1 MGSEA
6 TAKRRRTQ
14 KRCAT
19 AGDSYRCIR
28 QPSSSGGSTER
39 GQRRTRWTRS
49 SPRTTP
55 PRRSRFHKGV
65 SPPQTARAP
74 VAHERS
80 HANARPQPMRCKSFK
95 TCHATCVLAS
105 LMHAIRSGRRTHS
118 RFAMMQPARE
128 IAFPNRRDNSGG
140 RGRAARAWR
149 ASGAVAL
156 NVVLVVPAVAIKVV
170 PETSARHSSRA
181 DEQGDSIDATQRCL

>member
-1 MGSEA
+1 MQLA
-6 TAKRRRTQ
+6 
-14 KRCAT
+14 
-19 AGDSYRCIR
+19 
-28 QPSSSGGSTER
+28 
-39 GQRRTRWTRS
+39 
-49 SPRTTP
+49 
-55 PRRSRFHKGV
+55 F
-65 SPPQTARAP
+65 
-74 VAHERS
+74 
-80 HANARPQPMRCKSFK
+80 
-95 TCHATCVLAS
+95 AS
-105 LMHAIRSGRRTHS
+105 LMHAIQSGRRTHS

-181 DEQGDSIDATQRCL
+181 DEQGDRMASMRRSGACSIIVLVAGTAVNGNVPQAARLVGNYSACNRPSPVLMWEG